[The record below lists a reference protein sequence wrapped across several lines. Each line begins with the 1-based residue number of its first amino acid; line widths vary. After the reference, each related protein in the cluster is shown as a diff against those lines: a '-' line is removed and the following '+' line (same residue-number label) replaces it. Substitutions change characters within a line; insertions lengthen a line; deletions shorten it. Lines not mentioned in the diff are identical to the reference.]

1 MQDSRRPC
9 SALALCAF
17 SLVLLTGRV
26 FGEKA
31 AKTYPEE
38 GKVVGTGMAE
48 RGQEVK
54 SHLYKVETGTRI
66 FVLDCGT
73 RFGFSGGECGGQR
86 KIQIGDAVH
95 FRVDKNWVYI
105 PIITDDQHTGEQKL
119 RIVSQEL
126 KQDGKP

>member
-1 MQDSRRPC
+1 MQENQRLC
-9 SALALCAF
+9 GALALCA
-17 SLVLLTGRV
+17 VWLLLLMGSV

-31 AKTYPEE
+31 TKTYPEE

-54 SHLYKVETGTRI
+54 SHLYKVETATRI

-73 RFGFSGGECGGQR
+73 RFGFSGDECGGQR
-86 KIQIGDAVH
+86 KIQIGDTVH

-105 PIITDDQHTGEQKL
+105 PITAAEQHTGEQKL